1 MCYNPDEP
9 FLHNEETS
17 ATDAELVARSLDG
30 DDDALVEVL
39 TKYEA
44 LVREVIRKEIHEAPD
59 PVDLGDDLYQ
69 DTVAKVIEHVRSGK
83 SIAYPKAWMAQ
94 IARNLCVDY
103 WRRQRRQRDFEV
115 FAAWLG
121 HGGRATVDDLQLQEV
136 LKKEILE
143 FLATQPEIY
152 RAVMELRIAGHTA
165 PQIAEQLELAVG
177 TVKSRLNTFRRR
189 LEEYYLSDELSDG

>member
-9 FLHNEETS
+9 FPSNGETS
-17 ATDAELVARSLDG
+17 AADAELVSRSHEG
-30 DDDALVEVL
+30 DDDALVEL
-39 TKYEA
+39 LAKYED
-44 LVREVIRKEIHEAPD
+44 LVRKVIRQEIHEAPD

-69 DTVAKVIEHVRSGK
+69 DTVAKVIEHVRAGK
-83 SIAYPKAWMAQ
+83 PIAYPKAWMVQ

-136 LKKEILE
+136 LKKEVLE
-143 FLATQPEIY
+143 FLASQPEIY
-152 RAVMELRIAGHTA
+152 RDVMELRIAGHTA
-165 PQIAEQLELAVG
+165 PEIAKALGLAEG

-189 LEEYYLSDELSDG
+189 LEEYYLSDESSDG

>member
-9 FLHNEETS
+9 FLDNGETS
-17 ATDAELVARSLDG
+17 ATDAELVKRSHEG
-30 DDDALVEVL
+30 DDDALVELL

-44 LVREVIRKEIHEAPD
+44 LVRKVIHQEIHEAPD
-59 PVDLGDDLYQ
+59 PVALGDDLYQ
-69 DTVAKVIEHVRSGK
+69 DTVAKVIEHVRAGK
-83 SIAYPKAWMAQ
+83 PIAYPKAWMAQ

-136 LKKEILE
+136 LKKEILD

-165 PQIAEQLELAVG
+165 PQIAKELGLAEG

-189 LEEYYLSDELSDG
+189 LEEYYFSDESSES